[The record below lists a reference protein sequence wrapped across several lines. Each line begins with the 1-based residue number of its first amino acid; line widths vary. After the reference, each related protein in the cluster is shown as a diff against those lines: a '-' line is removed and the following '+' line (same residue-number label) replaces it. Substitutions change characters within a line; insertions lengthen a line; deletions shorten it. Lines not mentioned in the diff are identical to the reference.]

1 MNPSSFFSKILG
13 FILIFSFLVGCSERA
28 VPVEQPTQMPAP
40 QLATATLVEQIPT
53 ETVEKKS
60 TNAQDVIAE
69 QGVQEWDL
77 LWVSDSSGWGVA
89 EIYGAYLAE
98 DLGIKINVL
107 DKWMGG
113 LSAGE
118 ILMPLKGGHTYNMDL
133 EKMRAYFQEAEII
146 VIYGNPLKSISED
159 NPMDWN
165 CGTDEL
171 QACYVN
177 SCGMDTFE
185 LYIEHLK
192 EIYTIILSER
202 DGEPTMIRTFDA
214 YNPIMVR
221 NCTPDDTFKAC
232 LECWENFNKAIH
244 QAADEIGVPV
254 AKVFDAW
261 NGPDH
266 REDPS
271 EKGYTK
277 DGVHPNETG
286 ARIIADL
293 LRAIG
298 YQMII
303 P

>member
-1 MNPSSFFSKILG
+1 MKPSRIFSKIIG
-13 FILIFSFLVGCSERA
+13 IVLIFSFLVGCSEPA
-28 VPVEQPTQMPAP
+28 TPTELSAQVPTPDLPTAI
-40 QLATATLVEQIPT
+40 LDEQIPT
-53 ETVEKKS
+53 NPLDKRS
-60 TNAQDVIAE
+60 TSAQDIIAE
-69 QGVQEWDL
+69 MGVQEWDL

-89 EIYGAYLAE
+89 DIFAAYLAE
-98 DLGIKINVL
+98 DLGININVM

-118 ILMPLKGGHTYNMDL
+118 ILMPLKGEPTYNMDL
-133 EKMRAYFQEAEII
+133 EKMRTYFHEAEII
-146 VIYGNPLKSISED
+146 VMYGNPLKSISED
-159 NPMDWN
+159 HPMDWN
-165 CGTDEL
+165 CGTDAL

-177 SCGMDTFE
+177 SCGMETFG

-192 EIYTIILSER
+192 EIYAIILSER

-214 YNPIMVR
+214 YNPTIVQQ
-221 NCTPDDTFKAC
+221 CTPDGVFDAC
-232 LECWENFNKAIH
+232 LECWENYNKAIH
-244 QAADEIGVPV
+244 QAADEMGVPV
-254 AKVFDAW
+254 ANVFDAW

-266 REDPS
+266 REDPN

-286 ARIIADL
+286 AKAIADL